1 MHVGPSAL
9 TGNTTK
15 NNGNL
20 SIVIQ
25 WDAVD
30 DSVSTYILTWG
41 DRDVAT
47 VNEQTSYTI
56 TGLTLDTVYTIT
68 VRAVNKYCRGV
79 PEFSTKVSFST
90 GITFTVST

>member
-9 TGNTTK
+9 TGNITK

-20 SIVIQ
+20 SIVVQ

-41 DRDVAT
+41 DRKVAT

-68 VRAVNKYCRGV
+68 VRAVHKYCRGV
-79 PEFSTKVSFST
+79 PEFSTAVSFST
-90 GITFTVST
+90 GITFTIST